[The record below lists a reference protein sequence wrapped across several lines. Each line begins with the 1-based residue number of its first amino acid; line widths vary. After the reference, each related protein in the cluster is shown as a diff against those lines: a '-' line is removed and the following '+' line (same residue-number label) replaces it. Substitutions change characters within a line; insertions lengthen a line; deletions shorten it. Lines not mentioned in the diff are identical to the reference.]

1 MNLLERAALDT
12 GLKITKS
19 TITEHFFP
27 LPFSDYV
34 VLQADARFESRKYEY
49 WVEVLTLIGPILGAK
64 GIQIVTV
71 GAPGELILNGTHS
84 LVGKTTINQLAYVI
98 KHSKLVFGPDSLS
111 LHLAGVYD
119 VPLVGLYP
127 NMYHEQS
134 QPYFGNK
141 DKQVFLEPDR
151 KGAKPTYSAIEQPKT
166 INNIKPEV
174 IAESVLKLLDISHEE
189 FPKSLFFGQY
199 YTRKI
204 IENVPDQVIGLEGLG
219 VDNIIVRMDFLHN
232 EDNLAEQLKISK
244 CSIITKRPINPE
256 LIKTFKTQIVEVVYE
271 IDEEYSLEFVDCLQK
286 AGLNYVLFTYKND
299 EWLNPIKLDFFD
311 YRMVN
316 SKSRM
321 DKSSIPELKEVPVN
335 EILFKSNK
343 LTLSKGKIYLSKAHW
358 LSDQPTPNFQTT
370 TGRAIDSSEFWGES
384 ESLYFMKGQKA
395 PESSLTEGSKSFR
408 LEDIRL

>member
-12 GLKITKS
+12 GLKITRS
-19 TITEHFFP
+19 AITEHFFP

-49 WVEVLTLIGPILGAK
+49 WVEVLTLIGPILTEK

-71 GAPGELILNGTHS
+71 GAPGELILNGTHC
-84 LVGKTTINQLAYVI
+84 LVGKTTINQLAYII
-98 KHSKLVFGPDSLS
+98 KNSKLVFGPDSLS
-111 LHLAGVYD
+111 LHLAGHYN
-119 VPLVGLYP
+119 VPFVGLYP
-127 NMYHEQS
+127 NMFHEQS

-141 DKQVFLEPDR
+141 LQQICLEPLR
-151 KGAKPTYSAIEQPKT
+151 KGLKPSYSAVEQPKT
-166 INNIKPEV
+166 INWIKPET
-174 IAESVLKLLDISHEE
+174 IAAHVLSLLGLGESV
-189 FPKSLFFGQY
+189 FPQSLFFGQY

-204 IENVPDQVIGLEGLG
+204 IENVPDQVVGVEGLG
-219 VDNIIVRMDFLHN
+219 VDNIIMRMDFLHN
-232 EDNLAEQLKISK
+232 EDILAEQLQKSK

-256 LIKTFKTQIVEVVYE
+256 LIKAFKTQIVEVVYE

-316 SKSRM
+316 SKGRM
-321 DKSSIPELKEVPVN
+321 TKDSISELKDIPVN

-343 LTLSKGKIYLSKAHW
+343 FTLSKGKIYLSKSHW
-358 LSDQPTPNFQTT
+358 LIDCPTPNFQTN

-384 ESLYFMKGQKA
+384 ESLYFLRGQPA
-395 PESSLTEGSKSFR
+395 PTLTNDQKTFR
-408 LEDIRL
+408 LEDIKL